1 MKNYSY
7 DDTILCPQI
16 TSVIVL
22 VLKLLGALGII
33 IPLHSYITGLYSIF
47 VDPVIALI
55 LTIFIIL
62 GIKNKNYGFYICAQV
77 TSIIMSILGT
87 ILILIIFVSIFF
99 FAETVEKWLNQ
110 VQNTVDKNI
119 PNVPNVPN
127 QDINKTINEG
137 YKLTFS
143 IFKTAV
149 FIGLSIR
156 AFIIWLLTCVL
167 ICYNKRVRYHCDN
180 DPSKQIGSMINQ
192 PLVK

>member
-87 ILILIIFVSIFF
+87 ILILIIFVFILF

-127 QDINKTINEG
+127 QDINKTINES
-137 YKLTFS
+137 YKLAFS
-143 IFKTAV
+143 VFKTAV

-180 DPSKQIGSMINQ
+180 ITAKQIGSMINQ
-192 PLVK
+192 PLV

>member
-1 MKNYSY
+1 LLNACF
-7 DDTILCPQI
+7 DQI
-16 TSVIVL
+16 Q
-22 VLKLLGALGII
+22 
-33 IPLHSYITGLYSIF
+33 YITGLYSF
-47 VDPVIALI
+47 LVDPVIALI

-77 TSIIMSILGT
+77 TSIIFSILGT

-127 QDINKTINEG
+127 QDINKTINES
-137 YKLTFS
+137 YKLAFS
-143 IFKTAV
+143 VFKTAV

-180 DPSKQIGSMINQ
+180 ITAKQIGSMINQ
-192 PLVK
+192 PLV

>member
-1 MKNYSY
+1 MQNYSY
-7 DDTILCPQI
+7 DDTIYCPQI

-33 IPLHSYITGLYSIF
+33 IPSHGNVIGVYGFL

-87 ILILIIFVSIFF
+87 ILILIIFVFILF

-127 QDINKTINEG
+127 QDINKTINES
-137 YKLTFS
+137 YKLAFS
-143 IFKTAV
+143 VFKTAV

-180 DPSKQIGSMINQ
+180 ITAKQIGSMINQ
-192 PLVK
+192 PLV

>member
-1 MKNYSY
+1 M
-7 DDTILCPQI
+7 
-16 TSVIVL
+16 
-22 VLKLLGALGII
+22 
-33 IPLHSYITGLYSIF
+33 
-47 VDPVIALI
+47 
-55 LTIFIIL
+55 TIFIIL

-87 ILILIIFVSIFF
+87 ILILIIFVFILF

-127 QDINKTINEG
+127 QDIKKIMNDGTKI
-137 YKLTFS
+137 TFA
-143 IFKTAV
+143 FFRTVV
-149 FIGLSIR
+149 FIGLSIST
-156 AFIIWLLTCVL
+156 FIIWLLTCVL

-180 DPSKQIGSMINQ
+180 ITAKQIGSMINQ